1 MQNKKVSEGYM
12 FLAIPL
18 ETVEES
24 GIKDGE
30 ILQFT
35 AEKGKITIETVE
47 ETIKAEADTVTKTAL
62 LETSVR
68 AVIKRPK
75 ADRLRKR
82 AELLLKATISLV
94 SSLEIRTKTN
104 KNKTLA
110 KSRVFSFFC
119 Y

>member
-47 ETIKAEADTVTKTAL
+47 DASDFVCDGDCENCPINETDCDGDCENC
-62 LETSVR
+62 
-68 AVIKRPK
+68 P
-75 ADRLRKR
+75 
-82 AELLLKATISLV
+82 
-94 SSLEIRTKTN
+94 
-104 KNKTLA
+104 
-110 KSRVFSFFC
+110 C
-119 Y
+119 YEDCEE